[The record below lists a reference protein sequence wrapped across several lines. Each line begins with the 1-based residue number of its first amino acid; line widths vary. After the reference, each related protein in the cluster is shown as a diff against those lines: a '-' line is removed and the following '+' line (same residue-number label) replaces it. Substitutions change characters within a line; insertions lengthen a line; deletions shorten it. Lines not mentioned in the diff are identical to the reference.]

1 MKTVLIIISSKN
13 PTIHLYNN
21 LRNILEIQINNQ
33 YLYKIVVIDSDSD
46 SDKLEIY
53 DKIKSDFSDIE
64 ILFRKNKNYEYG
76 AYKIAYDEY
85 PNFDIYF
92 CIQDTLI
99 LKKYID
105 LSLID
110 DYNIYKYVHKDLEK
124 GIKWGWN
131 GRSGRH
137 RGLSF
142 VNNLNQEFKELIIKD
157 SNCVLCQHNSFICNN
172 NNLKKVFDILNTK
185 PDDKCASMIYERL
198 FGLYFKYFNINAINL
213 EDSFQKIHGKRL

>member
-1 MKTVLIIISSKN
+1 
-13 PTIHLYNN
+13 
-21 LRNILEIQINNQ
+21 
-33 YLYKIVVIDSDSD
+33 
-46 SDKLEIY
+46 
-53 DKIKSDFSDIE
+53 
-64 ILFRKNKNYEYG
+64 G

-110 DYNIYKYVHKDLEK
+110 DYNIYKYVIIKFEK
-124 GIKWGWN
+124 GTGAWGWN
-131 GRSGRH
+131 GGCGRL

-142 VNNLNQEFKELIIKD
+142 VNNLNQDFKELIIKD